1 MTDLLPG
8 LTSGAHAATPIH
20 VGQTSWTYDDLL
32 GAAAA
37 AGPGVTPYGR
47 VAVHATPSATTVLA
61 VVAAV
66 LAGVEVVPVPP
77 DAGRGE
83 LAHLLTDSGVEAWI
97 GAVPAD
103 RGSDLPV
110 VALDPDA
117 RAPYEPRDVRDSA
130 TAMVVYTSG
139 TTGLPKGVVLSRRA
153 LAAGLDAL
161 ADAWDWDAR
170 DTLAHGLP
178 LFHVHGLVLG
188 VLGALRLGS
197 GLRHVGRPTP
207 AAYADAVRSGA
218 TVLFGVPTLWSR
230 IAASPE
236 DAAALRPARLLVSGS
251 APLAAPVFD
260 RLEELTGHGVVER
273 YGMSETLVTL
283 ATRADTRARAGW
295 VGVPVAGVET
305 RLRDE
310 DGRPVPHDGESV
322 GQLEVRGPSLLD
334 GYLGRPDADAAAW
347 TADGWFR
354 TGDVAVVDADGW
366 HRIVGRA
373 SVDLITSGGY
383 RIGAGEVETVL
394 LGHPTVSEVAVVGV
408 PDADL
413 GQRVVAH
420 VVLRDGYAAGDALA
434 DELVAHVGAE
444 LNAHKRPREVRFVD
458 ALPRTALGKVQKAA
472 LSAG

>member
-1 MTDLLPG
+1 MSDLLTG
-8 LTSGAHAATPIH
+8 LTSGVHATARVHVAT
-20 VGQTSWTYDDLL
+20 TTWTYDELL

-37 AGPGVTPYGR
+37 AGPLLAPYRR

-61 VVAAV
+61 VVGAV

-77 DAGRGE
+77 DAGRSE
-83 LAHLLTDSGVEAWI
+83 LAHLLTDSAAEAWA
-97 GAVPAD
+97 GPVPDD
-103 RGSDLPV
+103 RVSGLPV
-110 VALDPDA
+110 VDLDLGA
-117 RAPYEPRDVRDSA
+117 HACHEPRDVAEDA

-153 LAAGLDAL
+153 VAAGLDAL
-161 ADAWDWDAR
+161 AGAWDWDAS

-188 VLGALRLGS
+188 VLGALRLGC
-197 GLRHVGRPTP
+197 GLLHVGKPTP

-230 IAASPE
+230 IAGSPD

-251 APLAAPVFD
+251 APLPAPVFD
-260 RLEELTGHGVVER
+260 RLRELSGHGVVER

-283 ATRADTRARAGW
+283 ATRADAEPRAGW
-295 VGVPVAGVET
+295 VGVPVAGVAT

-310 DGRPVPHDGESV
+310 DGHPVPHDGESV
-322 GQLEVRGPSLLD
+322 GQLEVRGPSLLE
-334 GYLGRPDADAAAW
+334 GYLGRPDADAEAW

-354 TGDVAVVDADGW
+354 TGDVAVVDPDGW

-373 SVDLITSGGY
+373 SVDLIKSGGY

-394 LGHPTVSEVAVVGV
+394 LGHAAVAEVAVVGV
-408 PDADL
+408 PDPDL

-434 DELVAHVGAE
+434 AELVAHVGTE
-444 LNAHKRPREVRFVD
+444 LNGHKRPREVRFV
-458 ALPRTALGKVQKAA
+458 AGLPRTALGKVQKAA